1 MLVRAKNCCR
11 MKSKWTKKTKCTLDY
26 FLHNPGL
33 KSPWKTE
40 NKLKFFKSKKFH
52 SSWNHS
58 IVWAGVSVCW
68 KKFVSIVSVCA
79 YTSRWKRIIWKLT
92 SEVGLPRM
100 EDLVYARLSPRVFP
114 DGGLNPRPASFL
126 RCLGTV
132 GRWRRPRCTVSA
144 GSLTMWAG
152 LWSSV
157 TSVKTGFT
165 AGT

>member
-1 MLVRAKNCCR
+1 MLTEIV
-11 MKSKWTKKTKCTLDY
+11 
-26 FLHNPGL
+26 GL
-33 KSPWKTE
+33 FILFNIWFRQFTE
-40 NKLKFFKSKKFH
+40 NHHFPLFKKNRLILLNTNFRSQHQQNAQYIAVMSFL
-52 SSWNHS
+52 
-58 IVWAGVSVCW
+58 CW